1 MTTPDPVTY
10 FTELFPAQW
19 ARTLQD
25 QERAVKDAQRLL
37 DDMRA
42 VNATLQVE
50 VKGEGGGRWSLNVED
65 GVMAPGSGAANAPFL
80 TLVLERPDFERL
92 AAEAGDSPLAFLGAL
107 ASQGGDLKLT
117 DSRMQNL
124 AMLRGTLRFE
134 LAGEAGFALLAHF
147 GGDAPPEEPT
157 TTIRVEREAYE
168 ALKAGELAAQDAFLS
183 GQIELEG
190 DMQLA
195 MQLALAVLSPE

>member
-19 ARTLQD
+19 ARTLRD
-25 QERAVKDAQRLL
+25 QERAVRSAQRLL
-37 DDMRA
+37 DDMRE

-50 VKGEGGGRWSLNVED
+50 VRGEGGGSWSLNVRD
-65 GVMAPGSGAANAPFL
+65 GVLTPGDDAAHPPFL
-80 TLVLERPDFERL
+80 TLVLERADFEHL
-92 AAEAGDSPLAFLGAL
+92 AAETGDSPLAFLGAL

-117 DSRMQNL
+117 GSRMENL
-124 AMLRGTLRFE
+124 KLLRGTLRFE
-134 LAGEAGFALLAHF
+134 LAGEAGFTLLAHF
-147 GGDAPPEEPT
+147 GSETPPGEPT
-157 TTIRVEREAYE
+157 TTIRVDRAAYE
-168 ALKAGELAAQDAFLS
+168 SLKAGELAAQDAFLS
-183 GQIELEG
+183 GQIALEG